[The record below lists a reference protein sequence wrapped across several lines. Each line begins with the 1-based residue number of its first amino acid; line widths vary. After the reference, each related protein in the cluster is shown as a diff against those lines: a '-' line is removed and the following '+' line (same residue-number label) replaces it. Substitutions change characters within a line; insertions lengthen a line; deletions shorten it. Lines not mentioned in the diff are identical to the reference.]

1 MDNLT
6 LIDEYKNKVKSI
18 LQTTYNGK
26 INEEFLD
33 KYVENICKNAR
44 NSKLKANV
52 RNLYEYQ
59 YGYQVDPDQI
69 MEDIR
74 NEHLNIQANGLY
86 TKNIKPINYIIIDDW
101 MESRSKYKK
110 QMLAAKE
117 AGDDDMFFYFNNMQN
132 KVKANTNSIY
142 GAATMGSGFISN
154 IDMGGAITAQARNFI
169 SEMVWN
175 IERFLGGNFTFE
187 NINEVFCWLDVLFKM
202 KGSIDITELRQ
213 YIDYIPTPED
223 CRTKYAYITRD
234 IKGFRKNSERINRST
249 FLMFE
254 MMEEWK
260 RIFFYYSN
268 NLIELIS
275 RNPKIAKIV
284 NRFIGYKVDFIN
296 PYMFDKIKPDFTHE
310 QIVEHFVSNKYSR
323 EDAEEVTEFY
333 MDLKVFR
340 QIVKTFVMSTIIVA
354 NRVIKYQ
361 HRRRKVCVIGDTD
374 STMPS
379 IYEIVENTLKLFG
392 KEELIYDKNVET
404 RLTMIYVTL
413 ISDLMDEAC
422 LNFVVCCNQYNEDD
436 KFYMYMKN
444 EFFFP
449 IVLLFNVKKNYIGIQ
464 TIQEGKMIPEDKQL
478 AITGRALGSA
488 GLNEYVSSELLRII
502 NTDVLKSSD
511 YNPLEVFKDVM
522 VIRHNIA
529 KGLRE
534 GDKTFGVYAKFNGA
548 ENIKNPETTSN
559 VRASLIWNDLYV
571 EDYISPGDAIYVFNT
586 TLMTLEDVEK
596 IDDKYADIKDKL
608 RKFVFSP
615 RSNNL
620 DFSRFGLKTFAMP
633 AFGDTIKI
641 PEWILPFIQIDLM
654 CEKHLQPITSLF
666 PSLLLSPCSY
676 VNEGSNTKKMGISS
690 LIKF

>member
-1 MDNLT
+1 MSDNLS
-6 LIDEYKNKVKSI
+6 LINEYKNKVKDI
-18 LQTTYNGK
+18 IQTVYNGK
-26 INEEFLD
+26 VNPEFLN
-33 KYVENICKNAR
+33 KYVNTICKKAE
-44 NSKLKANV
+44 SKQLKANI
-52 RNLYEYQ
+52 RNLYEYNYHSQ
-59 YGYQVDPDQI
+59 IDPNQVLF
-69 MEDIR
+69 DIE
-74 NEHLNIQANGLY
+74 NEHLNILANGLF
-86 TKNIKPINYIIIDDW
+86 TKNIKPINYVIIDEW
-101 MESRSKYKK
+101 MESRGKFKK

-117 AGDDDMFFYFNNMQN
+117 AGDDDQFFYFNNMQN

-154 IDMGGAITAQARNFI
+154 IDMGGSITAQARNFI

-175 IERFLGGNFTFE
+175 IERFLGGNYTFE
-187 NINEVFCWLDVLFKM
+187 NMNEVFCWIDMLFKM
-202 KGSIDITELRQ
+202 KANIDTSEVME
-213 YIDYIPTPED
+213 YIDYIPTADD
-223 CRTKYAYITRD
+223 CRKKFIYITKD
-234 IKGFRKNSERINRST
+234 IKGFRKDSARLNRST

-254 MMEEWK
+254 MMEDWK
-260 RIFFYYSN
+260 RIYFYYSN
-268 NLIELIS
+268 NLMEFIS
-275 RNPKIAKIV
+275 RNPKIAKLV
-284 NRFIGYKVDFIN
+284 FKFINYDVDFIN
-296 PYMFDKIKPDFTHE
+296 PYMFDKIKPEFTHKD
-310 QIVEHFVSNKYSR
+310 IVEFFSKEYDNDK
-323 EDAEEVTEFY
+323 AEEISNFY
-333 MDLKVFR
+333 IDLKIFR
-340 QIVKTFVMSTIIVA
+340 KLVKTFVMCTIIVH

-379 IYEIVENTLKLFG
+379 MYETVENVLHIFG
-392 KEELIYDKNVET
+392 KDDLIYNKSVEI
-404 RLTMIYVTL
+404 RLTMIFVTL

-422 LNFVVCCNQYNEDD
+422 MNFVVCCNQYNEGE
-436 KFYMYMKN
+436 KFFMYMKN

-488 GLNEYVSSELLRII
+488 GLNEYVSTELLRII
-502 NTDVLKSSD
+502 NDDVLKSAD
-511 YNPLEVFKDVM
+511 YNPLTVFKDVM
-522 VIRHNIA
+522 NVRAHIRD
-529 KGLRE
+529 GLLN
-534 GDKTFGVYAKFNGA
+534 GNKTFGVYAKFNGA

-586 TLMTLEDVEK
+586 NLTSLEDLEK
-596 IDDKYADIKDKL
+596 IDDKYADIKDKI
-608 RKFVFSP
+608 RKYVFTP

-633 AFGDTIKI
+633 AYGDTVNI

-676 VNEGSNTKKMGISS
+676 VNEGSSTKKMGISS

>member
-1 MDNLT
+1 MEELS
-6 LIDEYKNKVKSI
+6 LISEYKNKVKDI
-18 LQTTYNGK
+18 LRVVYNGK
-26 INEEFLD
+26 INEDFLD
-33 KYVENICKNAR
+33 KYVNKLCEKADGT
-44 NSKLKANV
+44 KLKANI
-52 RNLYEYQ
+52 RNLYEYNYHSQ
-59 YGYQVDPDQI
+59 IDPNQI
-69 MEDIR
+69 LNDIN

-86 TKNIKPINYIIIDDW
+86 TKNVKPINYVIIDDW

-117 AGDDDMFFYFNNMQN
+117 AGDDDQFFYFNNMQN

-175 IERFLGGNFTFE
+175 IERFLGSNFTFE
-187 NINEVFCWLDVLFKM
+187 NINEVYCWLDMLFKIKTPM
-202 KGSIDITELRQ
+202 INSTLFK
-213 YIDYIPTPED
+213 YISYIPTPDD
-223 CRTKYAYITRD
+223 CRRKFIYITKD
-234 IKGFRKNSERINRST
+234 IKGFRKNSSRINRST

-254 MMEEWK
+254 MMDDWK

-268 NLIELIS
+268 NIMDF
-275 RNPKIAKIV
+275 IAKNPRIAEIV
-284 NRFIGYKVDFIN
+284 YKFINYNVNFIN
-296 PYMFDKIKPDFTHE
+296 PYMFDKIKSNFTHDE
-310 QIVEHFVSNKYSR
+310 IVEYFCKDYDK
-323 EDAEEVTEFY
+323 EKAEEISYFY
-333 MDLKVFR
+333 QDLLLFR
-340 QIVKTFVMSTIIVA
+340 KLIKTFVMSTIIVH
-354 NRVIKYQ
+354 NRVAKYTS
-361 HRRRKVCVIGDTD
+361 RRRKVCVIGDTD

-379 IYEIVENTLKLFG
+379 IYETVQNTLKIFG
-392 KEELIYDKNVET
+392 KEELINDQNVEI
-404 RLTMIYVTL
+404 RLTMVFVTL

-422 LNFVVCCNQYNEDD
+422 LNFVKCCNQYNEGE
-436 KFYMYMKN
+436 KFFMYMKN

-502 NTDVLKSSD
+502 NDDVLKSEN
-511 YNPLEVFKDVM
+511 YNPLTVFKDVM
-522 VIRHNIA
+522 NVRSHIRD
-529 KGLRE
+529 GLLN
-534 GDKTFGVYAKFNGA
+534 GDKTFGIYAKFNGA

-586 TLMTLEDVEK
+586 NLVSLEDLEK
-596 IDDKYADIKDKL
+596 IDDSYSEIKDKI

-633 AFGDTIKI
+633 AYGDTVKI

-676 VNEGSNTKKMGISS
+676 VNEGNSTKKMGISS

>member
-1 MDNLT
+1 MSNT
-6 LIDEYKNKVKSI
+6 IIDEYKKKVKSI
-18 LQTTYNGK
+18 IINTYNGK
-26 INEEFLD
+26 INEQFVD
-33 KYVENICKNAR
+33 KYVNHICSKAVNKKITANI
-44 NSKLKANV
+44 
-52 RNLYEYQ
+52 RNLYEYN
-59 YGYQVDPDQI
+59 YGSQI
-69 MEDIR
+69 DANQILQDIG
-74 NEHLNIQANGLY
+74 NEKLNILANGLY
-86 TKNIKPINYIIIDDW
+86 TKDIKPINYIIIDEW
-101 MESRSKYKK
+101 MEARGKYKK

-117 AGDDDMFFYFNNMQN
+117 AGNDSDFFYFNNMQN

-154 IDMGGAITAQARNFI
+154 IDMGGSITAQARNFI

-175 IERFLGGNFTFE
+175 IERLLGGNYTFE
-187 NINEVFCWLDVLFKM
+187 NINEVFCWLDMLFKM
-202 KGSIDITELRQ
+202 KDNLKFTHLMK

-234 IKGFRKNSERINRST
+234 IRGFRKDSSRINRTT
-249 FLMFE
+249 FLMFD
-254 MMEEWK
+254 MMEDWK

-268 NLIELIS
+268 NIMELIAK
-275 RNPKIAKIV
+275 NPKIANIV
-284 NRFIGYKVDFIN
+284 NKFISYDVDFIN
-296 PYMFDKIKPDFTHE
+296 PYMFDKVKPDMNLSE
-310 QIVEHFVSNKYSR
+310 IVDMFKNDKNP
-323 EDAEEVTEFY
+323 EEIANFY
-333 MDLKVFR
+333 MDLKLFR
-340 QIVKTFVMSTIIVA
+340 ELVKTFCMASIIVS

-379 IYEIVENTLKLFG
+379 IYEIVEQTLSLFN
-392 KEELIYDKNVET
+392 KSELIYDKDVET
-404 RLTMIYVTL
+404 RLTMIYVSI
-413 ISDLMDEAC
+413 ISDLMDESC
-422 LNFVVCCNQYNEDD
+422 MNFVVCCNQYNKDE

-464 TIQEGKMIPEDKQL
+464 TIQEGKMIPENKQL

-488 GLNEYVSSELLRII
+488 GLNEYVSSEILRII
-502 NTDVLKSSD
+502 NDDVLKSKD
-511 YNPLEVFKDVM
+511 YNPLVVYKEVMTIKN
-522 VIRHNIA
+522 NIK
-529 KGLRE
+529 KGLLE

-586 TLMTLEDVEK
+586 TLMSIEDVEK
-596 IDDKYADIKDKL
+596 IDDKFSDIKEKL
-608 RKFVFSP
+608 RRYVFSP

-633 AFGDTIKI
+633 AYGDTIKI

>member
-1 MDNLT
+1 MINT
-6 LIDEYKNKVKSI
+6 IIDEYKKKVKSI
-18 LQTTYNGK
+18 IINTYNGK
-26 INEEFLD
+26 INEQFVD
-33 KYVENICKNAR
+33 KYVNHICSKAVNKKIIANI
-44 NSKLKANV
+44 
-52 RNLYEYQ
+52 RNLYEYN
-59 YGYQVDPDQI
+59 YGSQI
-69 MEDIR
+69 DANQILQDIG
-74 NEHLNIQANGLY
+74 NEKLNILANGLY
-86 TKNIKPINYIIIDDW
+86 TKDIKPINYIIIDEW
-101 MESRSKYKK
+101 MEARGKYKK

-117 AGDDDMFFYFNNMQN
+117 AGNDSDFFYFNNMQN

-154 IDMGGAITAQARNFI
+154 IDMGGSITAQARNFI

-175 IERFLGGNFTFE
+175 IERLLGGNYTFE
-187 NINEVFCWLDVLFKM
+187 NINEVFCWLDMLFKM
-202 KGSIDITELRQ
+202 KDNLKFTHLMK

-234 IKGFRKNSERINRST
+234 IRGFRKDSSRINRTT
-249 FLMFE
+249 FLMFD
-254 MMEEWK
+254 MMEDWK

-268 NLIELIS
+268 NIMELIAK
-275 RNPKIAKIV
+275 NPKIANIV
-284 NRFIGYKVDFIN
+284 NKFISYDVDFIN
-296 PYMFDKIKPDFTHE
+296 PYMFDKVKPDMNLSEIIDMFK
-310 QIVEHFVSNKYSR
+310 NDKNP
-323 EDAEEVTEFY
+323 EEIANFY
-333 MDLKVFR
+333 MDLKLFR
-340 QIVKTFVMSTIIVA
+340 ELVKTFCMASIIVS

-379 IYEIVENTLKLFG
+379 IYEIVEQTLGLFN
-392 KEELIYDKNVET
+392 KSELIYDKDVET
-404 RLTMIYVTL
+404 RLTMIYVSI
-413 ISDLMDEAC
+413 ISDLMDESC
-422 LNFVVCCNQYNEDD
+422 MNFVVCCNQYNKDE

-464 TIQEGKMIPEDKQL
+464 TIQEGKMIPENKQL

-488 GLNEYVSSELLRII
+488 GLNEYVSSEILRII
-502 NTDVLKSSD
+502 NDDVLKSKD
-511 YNPLEVFKDVM
+511 YNPLVVYKEVMTIKN
-522 VIRHNIA
+522 NIK
-529 KGLRE
+529 KGLLE

-586 TLMTLEDVEK
+586 TLMSIEDVEK
-596 IDDKYADIKDKL
+596 IDDKFSDIKEKL
-608 RKFVFSP
+608 RRYVFSP

-633 AFGDTIKI
+633 AYGDTIKI

>member
-1 MDNLT
+1 MST
-6 LIDEYKNKVKSI
+6 TIIDEYKKKVKSI
-18 LQTTYNGK
+18 ILNTYNGK
-26 INEEFLD
+26 INSQFVDKYLD
-33 KYVENICKNAR
+33 KICSKADSKHIIANI
-44 NSKLKANV
+44 
-52 RNLYEYQ
+52 RNLYEYN
-59 YGYQVDPDQI
+59 YGSQI
-69 MEDIR
+69 DANQILSDIG
-74 NEHLNIQANGLY
+74 NEKLNILANGLY
-86 TKNIKPINYIIIDDW
+86 TKDIKPINYIIIDEW

-117 AGDDDMFFYFNNMQN
+117 AGNDSDYFYYNNMQN

-154 IDMGGAITAQARNFI
+154 IDMGGSITAQARNFI

-175 IERFLGGNFTFE
+175 IERLLGGNYTFE
-187 NINEVFCWLDVLFKM
+187 NINEVFCWLDELFKM
-202 KGSIDITELRQ
+202 KENFKNSDLMR

-234 IKGFRKNSERINRST
+234 IKGFRKESSRINRTT
-249 FLMFE
+249 FLMFD
-254 MMEEWK
+254 MMEDWK

-268 NLIELIS
+268 NIIELIR
-275 RNPKIAKIV
+275 RNPKIAAIV
-284 NRFIGYKVDFIN
+284 NRFITYNVEFIN
-296 PYMFDKIKPDFTHE
+296 PYMFDKVKPEMGTSVLIEMFKDE
-310 QIVEHFVSNKYSR
+310 KNP
-323 EDAEEVTEFY
+323 EEIASFY
-333 MDLKVFR
+333 MDLKLFR
-340 QIVKTFVMSTIIVA
+340 ELVKTFSMASIIVA

-361 HRRRKVCVIGDTD
+361 NRRRKVCVIGDTD

-379 IYEIVENTLKLFG
+379 MYEIVEETLKIFD
-392 KEELIYDKNVET
+392 KCDLIYDKNVET
-404 RLTMIYVTL
+404 RLTMIYVTI
-413 ISDLMDEAC
+413 ISDLMDASC
-422 LNFVVCCNQYNEDD
+422 MNFVVCCNQYNKDE

-464 TIQEGKMIPEDKQL
+464 TIQEGKMIPENKQL

-488 GLNEYVSSELLRII
+488 QLNEYVSSEILRII
-502 NTDVLKSSD
+502 NDDVLKCKE
-511 YNPLEVFKDVM
+511 YNPLTVYKEVM
-522 VIRHNIA
+522 NI
-529 KGLRE
+529 KNTIKNGLLN
-534 GDKTFGVYAKFNGA
+534 GDKTFGIYAKFNGA

-559 VRASLIWNDLYV
+559 VRAALIWNDLYV
-571 EDYISPGDAIYVFNT
+571 EDYISPGDTIYVFNT
-586 TLMTLEDVEK
+586 TLMSIEDVEK
-596 IDDKYADIKDKL
+596 IDDKYTDIKDKL
-608 RKFVFSP
+608 RRFVFSP

-633 AFGDTIKI
+633 AFGDTLKI

>member
-1 MDNLT
+1 MST
-6 LIDEYKNKVKSI
+6 TIIDEYKKKVKSI
-18 LQTTYNGK
+18 ILNTYNGK
-26 INEEFLD
+26 INSQFVDKYLD
-33 KYVENICKNAR
+33 KVCSKADSKHITANI
-44 NSKLKANV
+44 
-52 RNLYEYQ
+52 RNLYEYN
-59 YGYQVDPDQI
+59 YGSQI
-69 MEDIR
+69 DANQILRDIG
-74 NEHLNIQANGLY
+74 NEKLNILANGLY
-86 TKNIKPINYIIIDDW
+86 TKDIKPINYIIIDEW

-117 AGDDDMFFYFNNMQN
+117 AGNDSDYFYYNNMQN

-154 IDMGGAITAQARNFI
+154 IDMGGSITAQARNFI

-175 IERFLGGNFTFE
+175 IERLLGGNYTFE
-187 NINEVFCWLDVLFKM
+187 NINEVFCWLDELFKM
-202 KGSIDITELRQ
+202 KENFKNSDLMR

-234 IKGFRKNSERINRST
+234 IKGFRKESSRINRTT
-249 FLMFE
+249 FLMFD
-254 MMEEWK
+254 MMEDWK

-268 NLIELIS
+268 NIIELIR
-275 RNPKIAKIV
+275 RNPKIAAIV
-284 NRFIGYKVDFIN
+284 NRFIIYNVEFIN
-296 PYMFDKIKPDFTHE
+296 PYMFDKVKPEMGTSDLIEMFKDE
-310 QIVEHFVSNKYSR
+310 KNP
-323 EDAEEVTEFY
+323 EEIASFY
-333 MDLKVFR
+333 MDLKLFR
-340 QIVKTFVMSTIIVA
+340 ELVKTFSMASIIVA

-361 HRRRKVCVIGDTD
+361 NRRRKVCVIGDTD

-379 IYEIVENTLKLFG
+379 MYEIVEETLKIFD
-392 KEELIYDKNVET
+392 KCDLIYDKNVET
-404 RLTMIYVTL
+404 RLTMIYVTI
-413 ISDLMDEAC
+413 ISDLMDASC
-422 LNFVVCCNQYNEDD
+422 MNFVVCCNQYNKDE

-464 TIQEGKMIPEDKQL
+464 TIQEGKMIPENKQL

-488 GLNEYVSSELLRII
+488 QLNEYVSSEILRII
-502 NTDVLKSSD
+502 NDDVLKCKE
-511 YNPLEVFKDVM
+511 YNPLIVYKEVM
-522 VIRHNIA
+522 NI
-529 KGLRE
+529 KNTIKNRLLN
-534 GDKTFGVYAKFNGA
+534 GDKTFGIYAKFNGA

-559 VRASLIWNDLYV
+559 VRAALIWNDLYV
-571 EDYISPGDAIYVFNT
+571 EDYISPGDTIYVFNT
-586 TLMTLEDVEK
+586 TLMSIEDVEK

-608 RKFVFSP
+608 RRFVFSP

-633 AFGDTIKI
+633 AFGDTLKI